1 MTYKDLINQ
10 WFNRAIAE
18 DDPFT
23 KYIFLYIS
31 FIAFLSQKWGR
42 TTDRRRINRLKE
54 NTEAKDY
61 YLGLAGERG
70 ELRNSLSNL
79 VAELR
84 EQSIENSTRVND
96 TNWVGEDGVLN
107 GIEDWENLVEFW
119 YRVRNN
125 LFHGHKA
132 PDFKRD
138 RKLVN
143 FAYQTLQP
151 FMRNFIDHDLFWE
164 FD

>member
-10 WFNRAIAE
+10 WFHRAINE

-23 KYIFLYIS
+23 KYIFLYIA
-31 FIAFLSQKWGR
+31 FIAFLSQREIQGS
-42 TTDRRRINRLKE
+42 DRDRINLVKGDI
-54 NTEAKDY
+54 EAKDY
-61 YLGLAGERG
+61 YLRLAGERG
-70 ELRNSLSNL
+70 ELRNILSDL
-79 VAELR
+79 VAELK

-96 TNWVGEDGVLN
+96 TNWLGEDGVLN